1 MNLIIDLYT
10 VRLYTLLYTGEIHKD
25 VYKWDLHQ
33 ILTSS
38 LIITINYKKYTYNKV
53 TSDERDD
60 ITTHGK

>member
-10 VRLYTLLYTGEIHKD
+10 VRLYTLLYTQSGEIHKD

-38 LIITINYKKYTYNKV
+38 LIITIKLL
-53 TSDERDD
+53 
-60 ITTHGK
+60 

>member
-38 LIITINYKKYTYNKV
+38 LIITIKLL
-53 TSDERDD
+53 
-60 ITTHGK
+60 